1 MQNHSH
7 AFKVVVAGSSGVGKT
22 SLVTHLISDSFHEET
37 EPTIGVQFKTYSLQ
51 ADGQTIELQIW
62 DTAGQERFKSVA
74 KAYFRNA
81 LGGILVFD
89 LTSRQSFD
97 ELNIW
102 INDLNTLCAANA
114 HVVLVGN
121 KSDLTETR
129 EIIASEAQV
138 FAQRYNL
145 VYLET
150 SAKSGDNVADAF
162 VRLGTEILR
171 KVINGQI
178 KIVKPVATEE
188 ELEPAPAKGCC

>member
-1 MQNHSH
+1 MIAGPYS
-7 AFKVVVAGSSGVGKT
+7 FKVVVAGPSGVGKT
-22 SLVTHLISDSFHEET
+22 SLVEHLLSGTFLEES
-37 EPTIGVQFKTYSLQ
+37 EATIGVQFRTYSLQ

-81 LGGILVFD
+81 LGGVLAFD

-114 HVVLVGN
+114 HVILVGN
-121 KSDLTETR
+121 KTDLTESR
-129 EIIASEAQV
+129 EIVASEAQM
-138 FAQRYNL
+138 FAQRHNL

-171 KVINGQI
+171 KVISGQI
-178 KIVKPVATEE
+178 KIVKPVSCEE
-188 ELEPAPAKGCC
+188 ELEPAPEKGCC